1 MIALSKKDK
10 EEFIRIVS
18 ESGVSVAA
26 DRFNINIIKARSL
39 ANELGVVKTKTGTW
53 RSSEEDEILISN
65 YGKIPLKE
73 IAQILNCSV
82 GSARG
87 GLIKLGIENKR
98 KKWGER
104 EDIILRENY
113 GKKSINEIAFMTGFS
128 VQSIYNMIKKRIN
141 T

>member
-10 EEFIRIVS
+10 EEFKRVVS
-18 ESGVSVAA
+18 ESGVNVAA
-26 DRFNINIIKARSL
+26 SKFNISVINARSL
-39 ANELGVVKTKTGTW
+39 ANELGVVKIKTGIW
-53 RSSEEDEILISN
+53 RSKEEDEILISN
-65 YGKIPLKE
+65 YGKMPLKE

-104 EDIILRENY
+104 EDMILRENY
-113 GKKSINEIAFMTGFS
+113 GKKSINEIALMTGFS
-128 VQSIYNMIKKRIN
+128 VQAIYAMVKKIN
-141 T
+141 NI